1 MTMGLVIFIFQ
12 GSKVMTPFVKSFI
25 EKNIDD
31 IEYLNY
37 DVIIKAW
44 YDKANTIPGFYEDA
58 FFDEFIYVI
67 STADPEVFEHTKNIR
82 EQLMRKEMLQRIK
95 TDHINLVPGARI
107 GIEDEL
113 PHIVTTLGYSEEE
126 LIEFADDA
134 AKKLNLQ
141 IMSPGVYKNT

>member
-1 MTMGLVIFIFQ
+1 
-12 GSKVMTPFVKSFI
+12 MTPYTKSFI
-25 EKNIDD
+25 EKNIEE

-37 DVIIKAW
+37 DVVIKRW
-44 YDKANTIPGFYEDA
+44 YDKANRIPGFYNDA

-82 EQLMRKEMLQRIK
+82 EQLMRKEMFERIE
-95 TDHINLVPGARI
+95 TDHINFVRGAII
-107 GIEDEL
+107 GMEDEL

-126 LIEFADDA
+126 LTEFADDA

>member
-1 MTMGLVIFIFQ
+1 
-12 GSKVMTPFVKSFI
+12 MTPYTKSFI
-25 EKNIDD
+25 EQNIDD

-37 DVIIKAW
+37 DVVIKEW
-44 YDKANTIPGFYEDA
+44 YDKANRIPGFYEDA
-58 FFDEFIYVI
+58 FFDEFIYVM

-82 EQLMRKEMLQRIK
+82 EQLMRKELFKRLK
-95 TDHINLVPGARI
+95 TDQINLVPGAI
-107 GIEDEL
+107 FGMDDEL

-126 LIEFADDA
+126 LTEFADDA